1 MSPDSKH
8 PITPTPRERDL
19 MMLIA
24 RGMQNKNI
32 AYELKISENTV
43 RAHIG
48 NIMRK
53 FGLTIDNL
61 RSCDVVTADGDFVV
75 ASEQENPELFWGL
88 RGGGGNFGI
97 VTSFEFDLH
106 PVGPTVLAGLLFFP
120 AESARQVITGWR
132 ELTRSMPDWASVLV
146 APTVNEAEPVVAA

>member
-1 MSPDSKH
+1 MNPDLKDS
-8 PITPTPRERDL
+8 ITPTPREREL

-53 FGLTIDNL
+53 YRLQNRTQIAIIFALHAAPPSL
-61 RSCDVVTADGDFVV
+61 RRDLANGGVYPV
-75 ASEQENPELFWGL
+75 AVKPAQ
-88 RGGGGNFGI
+88 
-97 VTSFEFDLH
+97 
-106 PVGPTVLAGLLFFP
+106 VLARNP
-120 AESARQVITGWR
+120 RIQT
-132 ELTRSMPDWASVLV
+132 
-146 APTVNEAEPVVAA
+146 APE

>member
-1 MSPDSKH
+1 MSPDPKDL
-8 PITPTPRERDL
+8 ITPTPREREL

-53 FGLTIDNL
+53 YRLHNRTQIAIVYAQKAAPLSLRRDLTKSGANPAAVKPAQAL
-61 RSCDVVTADGDFVV
+61 AQNPRVPTA
-75 ASEQENPELFWGL
+75 
-88 RGGGGNFGI
+88 
-97 VTSFEFDLH
+97 
-106 PVGPTVLAGLLFFP
+106 
-120 AESARQVITGWR
+120 
-132 ELTRSMPDWASVLV
+132 PD
-146 APTVNEAEPVVAA
+146 